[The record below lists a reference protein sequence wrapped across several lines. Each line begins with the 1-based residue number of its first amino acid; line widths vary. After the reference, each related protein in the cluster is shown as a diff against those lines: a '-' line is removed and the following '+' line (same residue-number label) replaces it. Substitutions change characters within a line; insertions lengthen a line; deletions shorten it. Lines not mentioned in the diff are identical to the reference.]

1 MRPRFPVAVHLFLL
15 RGGDV
20 LLLRRWNTG
29 YEDGKYSVVAGHVEE
44 GETVTQAA
52 IREAREE
59 VGVQLKVND
68 LEVVGVMHRKSN
80 DERVDFFLMATTWS
94 GELTNM
100 EEDKCDDVTWFS
112 LTALPQNVIPYVRRA
127 LENYQSG
134 VRYEEYGWE
143 SQGAP

>member
-1 MRPRFPVAVHLFLL
+1 MRSRFPVAVHLFLL
-15 RGGDV
+15 RDGDV

-59 VGVQLKVND
+59 VGVQLRAKD
-68 LEVVGVMHRKSN
+68 LKIVGVMHRKSN
-80 DERVDFFLMATTWS
+80 DERVDFFFTTTTWS
-94 GELTNM
+94 GELTNL
-100 EEDKCDDVTWFS
+100 EADKCDDVAWFS

-134 VRYEEYGWE
+134 VLYEEHGW
-143 SQGAP
+143 